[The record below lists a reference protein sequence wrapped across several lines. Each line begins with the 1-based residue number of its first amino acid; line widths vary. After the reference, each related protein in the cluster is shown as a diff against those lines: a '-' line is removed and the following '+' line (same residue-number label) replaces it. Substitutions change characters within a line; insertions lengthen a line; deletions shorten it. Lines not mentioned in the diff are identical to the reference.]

1 MGDYP
6 ETTRKERP
14 ETTRRDMPETTRPGR
29 PDTTKMDYEST
40 RPERPDT
47 TRGPRPDTTK
57 MDYPDTTKMD
67 RPDTTRGPRPDT
79 TKMDYPETTK
89 MDRPES
95 TYDYETTM
103 ERIRTTM
110 EPDYTTPADTT
121 EGAIQ
126 ATEVWMMYATEL
138 EANKGKK
145 CGVSGTYRAFKQKFS
160 NLEACITLCK
170 NDVRCKYIST
180 EEQNHC
186 IGCRVKPHVDA
197 PEIWTTYELFGK
209 DRRQLTETEVL
220 RVEAASLR
228 AELNKVRAN

>member
-57 MDYPDTTKMD
+57 
-67 RPDTTRGPRPDT
+67 R
-79 TKMDYPETTK
+79 DYPETTK

-138 EANKGKK
+138 EENKGKK

-197 PEIWTTYELFGK
+197 PEIWTTYELF
-209 DRRQLTETEVL
+209 
-220 RVEAASLR
+220 
-228 AELNKVRAN
+228 